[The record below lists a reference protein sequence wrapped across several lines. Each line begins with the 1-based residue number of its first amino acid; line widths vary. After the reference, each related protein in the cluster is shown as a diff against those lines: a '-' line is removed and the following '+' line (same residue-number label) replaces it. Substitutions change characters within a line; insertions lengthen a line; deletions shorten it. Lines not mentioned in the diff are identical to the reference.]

1 MLKKIALQSLI
12 WKGKKLLG
20 IRGFKRGANF
30 ILRNKIVNYK
40 VITRDDPNEILF
52 II

>member
-20 IRGFKRGANF
+20 IRGFKRGQISF
-30 ILRNKIVNYK
+30 KK
-40 VITRDDPNEILF
+40 KK
-52 II
+52 